1 MLFITDYNGKTLNT
15 AVFKTSA
22 CKVATYCCVSS
33 QKIVNFGFQSIM
45 HTIVWPAVKSTV
57 LISHRDHHYNSTLS
71 SSQQSRLVA
80 VQWNHYAL
88 QLHMLIIHKHTSST
102 IIMLYKCSDPLL
114 VFKSAN
120 IWVSLA
126 DKHSFTIKASC
137 PHNKR
142 VQTFEWVCLD
152 KHCVVNCCVGDFLC
166 MQQLPHQYTLHY
178 TDCM

>member
-1 MLFITDYNGKTLNT
+1 MFIVRTVLMIKD
-15 AVFKTSA
+15 
-22 CKVATYCCVSS
+22 KVITCCLLLITMV
-33 QKIVNFGFQSIM
+33 KLSIQRFLKLPLARW
-45 HTIVWPAVKSTV
+45 HTIVSPAAMSTV

-88 QLHMLIIHKHTSST
+88 QLHMLIIHKHASST

-126 DKHSFTIKASC
+126 NKHSFTIKASC

-142 VQTFEWVCLD
+142 VQTFDWVCLD